1 MFLASK
7 THIISTATLSKKR
20 ISQASSDLNHPFNG
34 LEPSSVLFITSTPW
48 CNSTIN
54 IAINGQVQDG
64 YQASLKL
71 KIKQSIPFYC
81 LMLSFLALH
90 SFFQNH

>member
-54 IAINGQVQDG
+54 IAINESLTRSFVGTQVF
-64 YQASLKL
+64 
-71 KIKQSIPFYC
+71 P
-81 LMLSFLALH
+81 M
-90 SFFQNH
+90 